1 MTLPLLEP
9 ELRLCRIL
17 HLEDSAID
25 ADLVSANLE
34 HSGLHEA
41 ICLVGTRTAYVR
53 ALQEQAFDLI
63 LADYVLPDFDGLT
76 ALALARE
83 LAPATPFIFVSGTM
97 GEEAAVE
104 AVRQGATDYIVK
116 QRLARLPVAVRRALD
131 DAHARAGQRR
141 TLVALRESEARLRLA
156 LEAGRLG
163 TWEFDLRS
171 NVLTASTHFQEAF
184 GHEGEQAFTYS
195 DFRNAIH
202 PEDRDR
208 MDLALARSIEED
220 VDYDIEYRVVWSDG
234 AVRWLQIRG
243 RTISDADGVP
253 WGLAGV
259 SLDITE
265 RKLAEDRQTLLSREV
280 DHRAKNALAVVQA
293 VLRLTKAEDVPSY
306 IRAIE
311 GRVASLVRAQALLA
325 EDRWAGADLRA
336 LMKGEFMPFLGAD
349 LWRVSLDGPRV
360 TLPVSAVQ
368 SMAMIAH
375 ELATNAVKYG
385 ALSTSEGRVAVSWHC
400 EKNSSDAVMLILCW
414 METGGPQIQRA
425 PGRRG
430 FGGRMLDSTARLHLG
445 GKLELAWEPTGL
457 ICHIHVPLSPDAKAQ
472 DPSLDERSLST
483 SV

>member
-9 ELRLCRIL
+9 KLSLCRIL

-25 ADLVSANLE
+25 AELVSANLE
-34 HSGLHEA
+34 RSGFGEA
-41 ICLVGTRTAYVR
+41 IHLVGTRAAYVL
-53 ALQEQAFDLI
+53 ALQGQDFDLI

-83 LAPATPFIFVSGTM
+83 LAPTTPFIFVSGTM

-104 AVRQGATDYIVK
+104 AVKQGATDYIVK
-116 QRLARLPVAVRRALD
+116 QRLARLPIAVRRALD

-171 NVLTASTHFQEAF
+171 NVLTASTHFQAAF
-184 GHEGEQAFTYS
+184 GHEGEQTFTYS
-195 DFRNAIH
+195 DLRNAIH

-208 MDLALARSIEED
+208 MDLALARSIEENA
-220 VDYDIEYRVVWSDG
+220 DYDIEYRVVWPDG
-234 AVRWLQIRG
+234 TVRWLQIRG
-243 RTISDADGVP
+243 RTIGNADGVP

-306 IRAIE
+306 IQAIE

-325 EDRWAGADLRA
+325 EDRWAGADFRA
-336 LMKGEFMPFLGAD
+336 LMRGELMPFLGAD
-349 LWRVSLDGPRV
+349 LRRVALDGPRV

-368 SMAMIAH
+368 PMAMIAH

-385 ALSTSEGRVAVSWHC
+385 ALSTLGGHIAVSWHC
-400 EKNSSDAVMLILCW
+400 EKTFDRPAILVLCW
-414 METGGPQIQRA
+414 NEAGGPQIQRA
-425 PGRRG
+425 PARRG
-430 FGGRMLDSTARLHLG
+430 FGGRMLDSTVRVQLG
-445 GKLELAWEPTGL
+445 GKLELTWESTGL
-457 ICHIHVPLSPDAKAQ
+457 VCNIQVPLLPN
-472 DPSLDERSLST
+472 T
-483 SV
+483 